1 VKRVSTAGSCAVS
14 IALVLGLWGIG
25 PSAQATAPLTQVADA
40 TAAATTTHAASGAVQ
55 ADRAKPKPKRWKAYK
70 GAFFNNPHVNARRF
84 TIERRLIDTLR
95 HVPKGATV
103 RIAVYSFDRVPMAN
117 AILAAHR
124 RGVKIQM
131 LLNDHQDTHAMKMVR
146 AAIGTNRFAKSFIY
160 KCKEGCRTTADQYR
174 NLHMKLY
181 TFTSAG
187 KSDDVVVVGSHN
199 MTRNAL
205 YHQWNDAYF
214 MSGDKELFSQFVAT
228 FKDMKKD
235 YNTKQPPIRFCGT
248 PTGAECDDSV
258 DKYTTWI
265 FPKTST
271 QQSDVVLDMLGKIQC
286 LTPDGNGGQ
295 TRTHLVL
302 SMHTMRG
309 ARGNYLASAIRDKW
323 AQGCDFRVSY
333 GLIGYQTKQ
342 ILGASTARGRI
353 PLRSTGLDY
362 HPDDDFDLNHDGDDD
377 VILDYYTH
385 QKYFVIQGTYN
396 GVPNTNMVLTGS
408 SNWAS
413 LGTAEDEI
421 FFTIQGRNNAKR
433 YLANFNS
440 FWNSGRWSR
449 NAYTTTYT
457 DFKVARMER
466 QADGS
471 YKKVYVTVRRPVTTV
486 ERDPAHAGGPFWE
499 GD

>member
-1 VKRVSTAGSCAVS
+1 VKKLSTFGSSAVA
-14 IALVLGLWGIG
+14 IALVLTLWGTT
-25 PSAQATAPLTQVADA
+25 PSARADGA
-40 TAAATTTHAASGAVQ
+40 GAATQTAGSTATSTATGPTVT
-55 ADRAKPKPKRWKAYK
+55 ADKGKPKPKRWKAYQ
-70 GAFFNNPHVNARRF
+70 GAYFNNPHVPSQRF
-84 TIERRLIDTLR
+84 RIERRIIETLR
-95 HVPKGATV
+95 HVPKGETV
-103 RIAVYSFDRVPMAN
+103 RIAAYSFDRVPMAN
-117 AILAAHR
+117 ALIAAHK

-131 LLNDHQDTHAMKMVR
+131 LLNDHQDTHAMKMER
-146 AAIGTNRFAKSFIY
+146 AAIGTNRYAKSFIY
-160 KCKEGCRTTADQYR
+160 KCKEGCRTFADQYR
-174 NLHMKLY
+174 NLHSKFYM
-181 TFTSAG
+181 FTQAG
-187 KSDDVVVVGSHN
+187 KSKDVMAIGSHN

-214 MSGDKELFSQFVAT
+214 MSGNKPLFDQFTAV

-248 PTGAECDDSV
+248 PKGAECDDSV
-258 DKYTTWI
+258 DKYTSWI

-271 QQSDVVLDMLGKIQC
+271 SKSDVVLDMLNKIQC
-286 LTPDGNGGQ
+286 LTPNGNGGF
-295 TRTHLVL
+295 TRTHLAL

-309 ARGNYLASAIRDKW
+309 ARGDYLASAIRQKW
-323 AQGCDFRVSY
+323 AEGCDFRVSY
-333 GLIGYQTKQ
+333 GLIGYHTKQ

-362 HPDDDFDLNHDGDDD
+362 HPDDDFDLNHDGEDD

-396 GVPNTNMVLTGS
+396 GVPNTSMVLTGS

-413 LGTAEDEI
+413 LGTAEDEV
-421 FFTIQGRNNAKR
+421 FFTIQGLANAKR
-433 YLANFNS
+433 YMKNFNS
-440 FWNSGRWSR
+440 FWNNGNWSR

-457 DFKVARMER
+457 DFRVARMER

-471 YKKVYVTVRRPVTTV
+471 YQKVYVTERRPVTTV
-486 ERDPAHAGGPFWE
+486 ERDPARAGGRFWE